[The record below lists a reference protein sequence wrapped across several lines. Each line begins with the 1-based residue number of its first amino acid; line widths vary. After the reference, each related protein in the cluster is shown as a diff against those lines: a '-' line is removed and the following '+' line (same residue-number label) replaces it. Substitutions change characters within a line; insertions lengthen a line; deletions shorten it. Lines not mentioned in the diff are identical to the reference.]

1 MKATIESF
9 VVKNS
14 FDNVG
19 QDNYLEAL
27 AEFNAMLCLINNAS
41 DREMLRT
48 LLNNSKFKHFEYGF
62 GGNHFWVHQ
71 RTNYENRLLI
81 VYF

>member
-1 MKATIESF
+1 MKTTIESF

-19 QDNYLEAL
+19 QENYLEAL
-27 AEFNAMLCLINNAS
+27 AEFNGMLCLINNAS
-41 DREMLRT
+41 DEKMLRT
-48 LLNNSKFKHFEYGF
+48 LLNNSTFNHFIYGF
-62 GGNHFWVHQ
+62 GASHFWVHQ
-71 RTNYENRLLI
+71 ITNKENRLLI